1 MKKYKKIIIIVAVG
15 IVLAIAIG
23 YGLYRALVDENA
35 LSISEKKWLD
45 ENSSDVI
52 SVAIPN
58 DLPVFGMSGAGVFFD
73 FTTYLTDELG
83 ININNN
89 TVSYASQNEGYRFEI
104 TTEYDP
110 DGLLLFDDH
119 YVLVSK
125 NTGLIYNSSDIPNLH
140 PGVLNT
146 GLELVATY
154 YGVSNDTFTTY
165 ESYSEIT
172 EALGNGNLEYALVP
186 LTEYKEELIANNINA
201 LYHVSD
207 LKKYYYFRLG
217 DNKMVNSIFTKLFN
231 SWKDRYYS
239 DSYDEN
245 NYQLFIDMLEI
256 TEADADTLTNKVY
269 RYGFAE
275 NRPYEILAGG
285 EYGGI
290 TAQYLQSFSDFAD
303 VEFSFKKYRNS
314 TELAEAAIAGDIDL
328 YYNYYDLITNYIDC
342 GALSAI
348 NYYVIADNS
357 IDLSLSNINGLAN
370 QTVYVLNNSY
380 LYDLIKDL
388 NGIEIITY
396 DTVSELKK
404 IVKRDAIILLDE
416 NTYNYYLNKITDS
429 YSVRYRGFMDQYN
442 YTFRY
447 QNDTDTFYK
456 LFSAYTKTIDPQDL
470 IRLGITT
477 YNQVNS
483 KGKIIGSIA
492 IYVLI
497 VVGVAGVGVFVYE
510 RNKKKVKI
518 NTKVKKEDKLKY
530 IDLLTSLKNR
540 NYYNEKL
547 NVWNKNTIY
556 PQSCIVIDINRVKE
570 LNDTYGHEEGDR
582 QIQAVANVLIKT
594 QVDNSEIIRTDGNE
608 FMIYMVGYSEKQILS
623 YMKKLVKEFK
633 NLPYNYGVAM
643 GFSMIEDDTK
653 LVEDAFNEASI
664 KMREN
669 KELAEENNGQKD

>member
-125 NTGLIYNSSDIPNLH
+125 NTGIIYNSSDIPNLH

-186 LTEYKEELIANNINA
+186 LTEYKEELIANNINV

-231 SWKDRYYS
+231 SWKNRYYN

-348 NYYVIADNS
+348 NYYVIDR
-357 IDLSLSNINGLAN
+357 
-370 QTVYVLNNSY
+370 
-380 LYDLIKDL
+380 K
-388 NGIEIITY
+388 
-396 DTVSELKK
+396 
-404 IVKRDAIILLDE
+404 
-416 NTYNYYLNKITDS
+416 
-429 YSVRYRGFMDQYN
+429 SV
-442 YTFRY
+442 
-447 QNDTDTFYK
+447 
-456 LFSAYTKTIDPQDL
+456 
-470 IRLGITT
+470 
-477 YNQVNS
+477 V
-483 KGKIIGSIA
+483 
-492 IYVLI
+492 
-497 VVGVAGVGVFVYE
+497 
-510 RNKKKVKI
+510 
-518 NTKVKKEDKLKY
+518 
-530 IDLLTSLKNR
+530 
-540 NYYNEKL
+540 
-547 NVWNKNTIY
+547 
-556 PQSCIVIDINRVKE
+556 
-570 LNDTYGHEEGDR
+570 
-582 QIQAVANVLIKT
+582 
-594 QVDNSEIIRTDGNE
+594 
-608 FMIYMVGYSEKQILS
+608 
-623 YMKKLVKEFK
+623 
-633 NLPYNYGVAM
+633 
-643 GFSMIEDDTK
+643 
-653 LVEDAFNEASI
+653 
-664 KMREN
+664 
-669 KELAEENNGQKD
+669 

>member
-104 TTEYDP
+104 ITEYDP

-125 NTGLIYNSSDIPNLH
+125 NTGIIYNSSDIPNLH

-186 LTEYKEELIANNINA
+186 LTEYKEELIANNINV

-217 DNKMVNSIFTKLFN
+217 DNEMVNSIFTKLFN

-314 TELAEAAIAGDIDL
+314 TALAEAAIAGDIDL

-396 DTVSELKK
+396 DTVSELKR
-404 IVKRDAIILLDE
+404 IVKKDAIILLDE

>member
-73 FTTYLTDELG
+73 FTTYLNDELG

-125 NTGLIYNSSDIPNLH
+125 NTGIIYNSSDIPNLH

-186 LTEYKEELIANNINA
+186 LTEYKEELIANNINV

-231 SWKDRYYS
+231 SWKNRYYN

-380 LYDLIKDL
+380 LYDLINDL

-396 DTVSELKK
+396 DTVSELKR
-404 IVKRDAIILLDE
+404 IVKKDAIILLDE